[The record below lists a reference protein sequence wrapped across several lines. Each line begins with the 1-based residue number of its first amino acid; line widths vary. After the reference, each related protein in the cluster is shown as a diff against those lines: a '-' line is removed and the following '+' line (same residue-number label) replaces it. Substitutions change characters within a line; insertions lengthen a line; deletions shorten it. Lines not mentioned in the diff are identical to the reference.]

1 MNDDLRTSAVQWAT
15 QLELAIKKA
24 SSIRDYEINIDL
36 TRSTSFI
43 GEIDGRGRWGNHLHT
58 NKSVTHLF
66 QVRAFFN
73 NGQQAFVQ
81 DSRHFGNT
89 NQTPEDI
96 INRLLD
102 ASIQVPAHDEE
113 GVFNQRLHLNQN
125 QEIFDPRFSRVDGEM
140 RRELLLEHV
149 NMMRQMN
156 PKARVHKLELIEQE
170 LFRHNRTSI
179 NNFIEHEHEIKIK
192 TNEEFFKPTTAA
204 KKSLH
209 QNNNLITPTL
219 AEVYLKQGHFDKAI
233 KAYEKLI
240 LKYPQ
245 KSTFFA
251 EKIKLIKN
259 QK

>member
-1 MNDDLRTSAVQWAT
+1 MKINNILKNFDLIKEKEIAKLEEINFKYPFFQTSQILLSKGLLNIKSIRYDE
-15 QLELAIKKA
+15 QIKKA
-24 SSIRDYEINIDL
+24 AAYSRNRKKLFLLITSQKNNNKVNDNDLKIHDAPLYFKENDTHSFSQWLSLTKVKKIRNN
-36 TRSTSFI
+36 
-43 GEIDGRGRWGNHLHT
+43 NH
-58 NKSVTHLF
+58 
-66 QVRAFFN
+66 
-73 NGQQAFVQ
+73 Q
-81 DSRHFGNT
+81 D
-89 NQTPEDI
+89 
-96 INRLLD
+96 
-102 ASIQVPAHDEE
+102 
-113 GVFNQRLHLNQN
+113 
-125 QEIFDPRFSRVDGEM
+125 
-140 RRELLLEHV
+140 
-149 NMMRQMN
+149 
-156 PKARVHKLELIEQE
+156 KL
-170 LFRHNRTSI
+170 I